1 MLANAICGAFTAYPV
16 LGLEPAG
23 AAVMTWENPRAAG
36 AACGFASRREQR
48 LAQMLAFRD
57 VHGPP
62 R

>member
-1 MLANAICGAFTAYPV
+1 MRCVHRISV

-23 AAVMTWENPRAAG
+23 AAVMTSENPRAAD
-36 AACGFASRREQR
+36 AACGFATRREQR